1 MPTGRCMGGGPS
13 PAPRAR
19 GHSVRGAYRD
29 SHQGGE
35 VRMNGFGN
43 ATGPKGLRSPWDR
56 STLLRADSTGRQS
69 TSAVLRNARSS
80 ERLIHRRPQLGKS
93 LRRRRWA
100 SRFLAFQVKGSNL
113 RPAPSV
119 RLQVQ
124 NQRPNRSTKVVEL
137 RSRGQYLQR
146 ARVIHNTQVGG
157 GGEW

>member
-1 MPTGRCMGGGPS
+1 
-13 PAPRAR
+13 
-19 GHSVRGAYRD
+19 
-29 SHQGGE
+29 
-35 VRMNGFGN
+35 MNGFGN

-56 STLLRADSTGRQS
+56 STLLLGFRRRRQS

-80 ERLIHRRPQLGKS
+80 ERLLHRRPQLGITV
-93 LRRRRWA
+93 RRRGWP
-100 SRFLAFQVKGSNL
+100 SRFLAFQVKGSDL

-124 NQRPNRSTKVVEL
+124 NQRPNRSTQVVEL

-157 GGEW
+157 GGK

>member
-1 MPTGRCMGGGPS
+1 
-13 PAPRAR
+13 
-19 GHSVRGAYRD
+19 
-29 SHQGGE
+29 
-35 VRMNGFGN
+35 MNGFGN
-43 ATGPKGLRSPWDR
+43 ATDSEGLCSPRSR
-56 STLLRADSTGRQS
+56 STLLPPNYD
-69 TSAVLRNARSS
+69 RSS
-80 ERLIHRRPQLGKS
+80 EYQRTSPKRKTPEGVIHRRPQLWKS

-124 NQRPNRSTKVVEL
+124 NQRPNRSTQVVEL

-157 GGEW
+157 GGK